1 MGQRHRYQ
9 LQVVFIRRLY
19 LMTELI
25 MVNLY
30 QWQRQTSK
38 QENCFGI
45 DFATSLGGL
54 KISNSIANEK
64 DANSNNT
71 RDWYPIY

>member
-1 MGQRHRYQ
+1 
-9 LQVVFIRRLY
+9 
-19 LMTELI
+19 MTELI
-25 MVNLY
+25 MANLC

-45 DFATSLGGL
+45 DFATSLGVL

-64 DANSNNT
+64 GVNSNNT